1 MKFATSNPNKFAEAK
16 EILGDFLEQIDIDV
30 DELQSIDVVDVVE
43 HKARAA
49 YAVAWEPVI
58 VEDTGLY
65 FEAWNG
71 LPGALIKR
79 FLKTVDRAWILQMMK
94 WFEHRE
100 AKAMC
105 CIGYFDGK
113 DCTIATWTVKWNIAT
128 EIMGESNFGWDPIFI
143 PEGHDKSFAQMS
155 MEEKNAISHR
165 GNAFREFKLRCQLSN
180 KAE

>member
-1 MKFATSNPNKFAEAK
+1 
-16 EILGDFLEQIDIDV
+16 V

-79 FLKTVDRAWILQMMK
+79 FLKTVDRKWILQMMK
-94 WFEHRE
+94 TFENRE

-113 DCTIATWTVKWNIAT
+113 DCTIATWTIKWRIAT
-128 EIMGESNFGWDPIFI
+128 EIMWESNFWWDPIFI
-143 PEGHDKSFAQMS
+143 PAGQAGKPEGYDKSFAQMS

-165 GNAFREFKLRCQLSN
+165 GNAFREFKKVIANGWLPIHI
-180 KAE
+180 